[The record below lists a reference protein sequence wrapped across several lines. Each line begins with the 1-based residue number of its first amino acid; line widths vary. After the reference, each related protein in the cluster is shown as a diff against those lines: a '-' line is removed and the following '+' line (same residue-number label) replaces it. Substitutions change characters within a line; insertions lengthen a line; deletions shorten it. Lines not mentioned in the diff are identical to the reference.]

1 MITGKNTAIATSAI
15 FEASPKPNA
24 SSSSGI
30 SAIFGIGNSAAI
42 SGSKKMRTGR
52 NIAISRPTAM
62 PGMTADEEA
71 HEHAIERDAD
81 VLAQSSPLTTIC
93 Q

>member
-1 MITGKNTAIATSAI
+1 MFTTTGKNTAIATSAI
-15 FEASPKPNA
+15 LEASPKPKA

-52 NIAISRPTAM
+52 NIAISRPTAIAGTM
-62 PGMTADEEA
+62 PMKKPANT
-71 HEHAIERDAD
+71 R
-81 VLAQSSPLTTIC
+81 
-93 Q
+93 